1 MEVKSNIENFEFS
14 SYLIALSKIR
24 RKKFNFSF
32 IKKKLSI
39 SDYQLDLLEQGI
51 FNFLPFPYNYH
62 ITKQYVEIVAPSDIF
77 KIKEEMFSKAQQLN
91 GTSND
96 RQNTGEYVYTN
107 LFAKLWKIIILS
119 IFVIN

>member
-24 RKKFNFSF
+24 RKNFNFSF

-77 KIKEEMFSKAQQLN
+77 KIKEEIFSKAQQLN
-91 GTSND
+91 DTSND
-96 RQNTGEYVYTN
+96 RQNAGKYVYTN
-107 LFAKLWKIIILS
+107 LFAKL
-119 IFVIN
+119 

>member
-1 MEVKSNIENFEFS
+1 MEVKSNLENFEFS

-24 RKKFNFSF
+24 RKNFNFSF

-107 LFAKLWKIIILS
+107 LFAKL
-119 IFVIN
+119 

>member
-91 GTSND
+91 DTSND

-107 LFAKLWKIIILS
+107 LFAKL
-119 IFVIN
+119 

>member
-1 MEVKSNIENFEFS
+1 MEVYSNLENLEFS
-14 SYLIALSKIR
+14 SYLISLSKIR

-39 SDYQLDLLEQGI
+39 SDYHLDLLEQGI

-77 KIKEEMFSKAQQLN
+77 KIKEEIFSNAHQLN
-91 GTSND
+91 STSND
-96 RQNTGEYVYTN
+96 RQNTGKYVYTN
-107 LFAKLWKIIILS
+107 LFAKL
-119 IFVIN
+119 